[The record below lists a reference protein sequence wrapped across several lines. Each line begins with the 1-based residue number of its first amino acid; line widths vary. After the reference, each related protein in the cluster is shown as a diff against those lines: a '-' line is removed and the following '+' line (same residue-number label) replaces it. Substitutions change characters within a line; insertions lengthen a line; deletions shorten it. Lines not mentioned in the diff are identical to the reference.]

1 VRPYISPGRKE
12 QLQKL
17 FSIVDKV
24 HCVAKE
30 MENRMISDFGLERSK
45 SFVNEPAIH
54 IGRFKFRQRSKL
66 SNKLVLI
73 TNGRLVSLKG
83 YIFALLA
90 IRRLISEGIELE
102 YRIIGSGSEID
113 NILFYLDRLNL
124 TKHVSLLGSLEPTEV
139 MKEISET
146 ITPQGILAIC
156 KIPRNDLS
164 SIPLNGSR
172 KFIYLSEVQDP
183 GNAGTILRS
192 ADAFGMDAVIT
203 SPGSVDMYSPKVV
216 RSTAGSLWHIPVFE
230 SVAIQDLLAL
240 GIKAFSLG
248 ASGTKALSSFESS
261 GDTVA
266 VFGNEARGLS
276 TTQEVAQI
284 EVVSIPMPGN
294 AESLNLSAAASI
306 VMYHLSNMPR

>member
-1 VRPYISPGRKE
+1 LYLTANG
-12 QLQKL
+12 
-17 FSIVDKV
+17 
-24 HCVAKE
+24 
-30 MENRMISDFGLERSK
+30 RSK
-45 SFVNEPAIH
+45 IEAIAD
-54 IGRFKFRQRSKL
+54 
-66 SNKLVLI
+66 
-73 TNGRLVSLKG
+73 VSG
-83 YIFALLA
+83 FNTF
-90 IRRLISEGIELE
+90 
-102 YRIIGSGSEID
+102 D
-113 NILFYLDRLNL
+113 
-124 TKHVSLLGSLEPTEV
+124 VSDEV
-139 MKEISET
+139 MREMSET

-156 KIPRNDLS
+156 KIPREDLS
-164 SIPLNGSR
+164 VIPLNGSR

-230 SVAIQDLLAL
+230 SVAIEDLLAR
-240 GIKAFSLG
+240 GISAFSLG
-248 ASGTKALSSFESS
+248 ATGTKVLSSFVTT

-266 VFGNEARGLS
+266 IFGNEARGLS
-276 TTQEVAQI
+276 TTQNFAQI

>member
-1 VRPYISPGRKE
+1 MIESLNSPHVVRVKALISSRGVKERKSTG
-12 QLQKL
+12 Q
-17 FSIVDKV
+17 F
-24 HCVAKE
+24 VAE
-30 MENRMISDFGLERSK
+30 GMQCAREALATGSGPQIETLYLTSNGRSK
-45 SFVNEPAIH
+45 IEEISGFNA
-54 IGRFKFRQRSKL
+54 FD
-66 SNKLVLI
+66 
-73 TNGRLVSLKG
+73 VS
-83 YIFALLA
+83 
-90 IRRLISEGIELE
+90 
-102 YRIIGSGSEID
+102 D
-113 NILFYLDRLNL
+113 
-124 TKHVSLLGSLEPTEV
+124 EV
-139 MKEISET
+139 MKEMSET

-156 KIPRNDLS
+156 NIPRNDLS

-248 ASGTKALSSFESS
+248 ALGTKTLSSFATT

-276 TTQEVAQI
+276 TAQEVAQI